1 MTNCIRCNQN
11 LERETNFCP
20 NCGEDQSLNEVTRE
34 KSNASFL
41 IVLCTLTIIGSI
53 FTIARAYLYEMV
65 AMMDSGFDYVRGW
78 IYAGSGIGTLI
89 GAVLMIQRKLL
100 GLYVYSIFQVIYII
114 TVIVASFSY
123 GNVMEEY
130 GDEINLIASAIAMF
144 FIIPSL
150 AFLGLYWTNMVR
162 KHLN

>member
-11 LERETNFCP
+11 LEKETNFCP

-65 AMMDSGFDYVRGW
+65 AMMDSGIDYVRGW

-123 GNVMEEY
+123 GSVMEEY

-150 AFLGLYWTNMVR
+150 AFLGLYWTKMVR
-162 KHLN
+162 KHLK